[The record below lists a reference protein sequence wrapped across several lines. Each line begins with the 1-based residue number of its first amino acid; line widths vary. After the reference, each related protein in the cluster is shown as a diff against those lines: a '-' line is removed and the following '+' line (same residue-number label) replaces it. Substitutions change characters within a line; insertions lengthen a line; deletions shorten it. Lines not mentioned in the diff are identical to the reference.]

1 MGNLSPGDGK
11 KARGS
16 AASNPAEENHS
27 ESKTNAAG
35 ASHYNI
41 VTDNFVPISL

>member
-16 AASNPAEENHS
+16 AVSKPAEENHS

-35 ASHYNI
+35 GK
-41 VTDNFVPISL
+41 PL